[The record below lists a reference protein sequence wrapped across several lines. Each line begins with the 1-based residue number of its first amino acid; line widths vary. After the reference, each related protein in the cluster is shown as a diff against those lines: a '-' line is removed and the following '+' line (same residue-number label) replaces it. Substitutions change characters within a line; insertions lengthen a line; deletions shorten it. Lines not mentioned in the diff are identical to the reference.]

1 MAHKPRLC
9 AETAD
14 KCTENTVY
22 LKEMFGILLEHRIE
36 GKMVQVRM
44 LISSM
49 MIEVNEVFDVVM
61 RTNILDILRRP
72 NENIIRQS
80 VFRTSRK
87 NMSGISK
94 KSKVLRTV

>member
-1 MAHKPRLC
+1 
-9 AETAD
+9 
-14 KCTENTVY
+14 
-22 LKEMFGILLEHRIE
+22 
-36 GKMVQVRM
+36 MVQVRM

-72 NENIIRQS
+72 NENVIRQR
-80 VFRTSRK
+80 VFRIFRK

>member
-1 MAHKPRLC
+1 
-9 AETAD
+9 
-14 KCTENTVY
+14 
-22 LKEMFGILLEHRIE
+22 MFGILLEHRIE

-72 NENIIRQS
+72 NENIIRQR
-80 VFRTSRK
+80 VFRTSHK